1 MKNQHHG
8 LVAPAL
14 GDPVKLETLAVL
26 NKMFRSFSK
35 IYIRFLYDLKTIYL
49 KHIGF
54 FNTQRTICWV
64 VSQKKKHGVVWIITF
79 LVRADADLW
88 HPWNIKTGDNC
99 LFTS

>member
-1 MKNQHHG
+1 MVKNQHHG

-64 VSQKKKHGVVWIITF
+64 VSQKKTWGRLDHY
-79 LVRADADLW
+79 L
-88 HPWNIKTGDNC
+88 P
-99 LFTS
+99 SQS